1 MGKIGFLAGEVAGL
15 LADNQNE
22 PRLVEPHLELAPA
35 AAVLPADATIAFGEQ
50 DGGDVLDLGD
60 VLMGQPGSNNIDLY
74 LLAISQGESSIL
86 LVDTGGTGN
95 FSNPDLVLEIGGV
108 DWDSSVAGQI
118 ASLVD
123 DSIILV

>member
-1 MGKIGFLAGEVAGL
+1 MGKVGLSASDLAGL

-22 PRLVEPHLELAPA
+22 PRLVEPFLELAPA
-35 AAVLPADATIAFGEQ
+35 MPDFSADARITFGGQE
-50 DGGDVLDLGD
+50 GGDVLDLGD

-74 LLAISQGESSIL
+74 LRAISQGESSIL
-86 LVDTGGTGN
+86 LVDAGGTGN
-95 FSNPDLVLEIGGV
+95 FANPDLVLEIGGV

>member
-1 MGKIGFLAGEVAGL
+1 MGKIGFLPGEVAGL

-22 PRLVEPHLELAPA
+22 PRLVEPHLELPQAAP
-35 AAVLPADATIAFGEQ
+35 VIPADATIAFSNPN
-50 DGGDVLDLGD
+50 GGDVLDLGD

-74 LLAISQGESSIL
+74 LRAISHGESSIL

-95 FSNPDLVLEIGGV
+95 FANPDLVLEIGGV

-118 ASLVD
+118 AGLVD